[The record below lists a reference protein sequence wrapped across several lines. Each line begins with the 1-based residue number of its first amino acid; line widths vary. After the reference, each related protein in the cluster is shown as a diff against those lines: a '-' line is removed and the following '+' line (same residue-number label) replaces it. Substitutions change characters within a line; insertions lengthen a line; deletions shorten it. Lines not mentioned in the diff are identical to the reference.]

1 MRDKRKTKAQI
12 VEEVEALRARVAELE
27 RAAAERVRAGD
38 MAPSGGGGA
47 PASWD
52 DRLRTL
58 FELALDPCCLWDQ
71 EGRFVDSNRAA
82 EELLGRDKEEL
93 IGKTLAASG
102 LLPEEQIPKAT
113 SSLQSSVR
121 GEVTG
126 PVELTVTRRDGT
138 AVAVEMRT
146 FPAEMEGR
154 PLVMGIVRDIS
165 ERKRTEKALR
175 GSEEFSSSLL
185 EHSPDP
191 IIVLNADTSI
201 RYVNPALEKL
211 TGFSLAELIGRK
223 APFPWWPED
232 AIEERSKQL
241 EQAMEKG
248 MTKAEKL
255 FKKKNGESF
264 WVETTSIS
272 VRSNGEFMYY
282 VSNWTDITER
292 KRAEHELGALLA
304 LHRSALDTIPSC
316 LVVLDANLNILMV
329 NRRYLEVYGV
339 SASDVLGRN
348 VTEVFPS
355 SLLSE
360 QFLLER
366 IRAAAAAKAGP
377 VGHADDWDELLGI
390 RYTSI
395 GYPDKYLDIRIR
407 GIPHEEGEEGGPRVL
422 LVMDDVTRQR
432 LMEEEVRQAAKM
444 ESVGKLAGGVAHD
457 FNNMLTV
464 IKGYAELA
472 LSDAASDGLVRGY
485 AAEIVN
491 TASRAADLTRQLLAF
506 GLRQTLSPRP
516 LNLNDVVLG
525 MEEMLGRMIGED
537 IEMLTKLA
545 DDLGTVEADPV
556 QIEQVIMNL
565 AANVRDA
572 MPQGGKLILE
582 TSNAVLDQD
591 YASMHVGV
599 APGRYVMLAVT
610 DTGCGMDQETL
621 EHIFEPFF
629 TTKEVGAGSG
639 LGLSTVYGIV
649 KQHGGYIW
657 AYSEVGGG
665 TTFRVYLP
673 RVDVET
679 EAKTPAEPQVE
690 QTARGSETILVV
702 EDEAAVRSLV
712 HLVLKRAGYGVLSA
726 SSPDEAEVLFAQR
739 ADEVALLLTDVVM
752 PGRSGRELYEQLAAH
767 GASLKVLYMSGY
779 SEDAIVH
786 RGVLR
791 QDVEFISKPFTSDQ
805 LLKRIRGMLDK

>member
-1 MRDKRKTKAQI
+1 
-12 VEEVEALRARVAELE
+12 
-27 RAAAERVRAGD
+27 
-38 MAPSGGGGA
+38 
-47 PASWD
+47 
-52 DRLRTL
+52 
-58 FELALDPCCLWDQ
+58 
-71 EGRFVDSNRAA
+71 
-82 EELLGRDKEEL
+82 
-93 IGKTLAASG
+93 
-102 LLPEEQIPKAT
+102 
-113 SSLQSSVR
+113 
-121 GEVTG
+121 
-126 PVELTVTRRDGT
+126 
-138 AVAVEMRT
+138 
-146 FPAEMEGR
+146 
-154 PLVMGIVRDIS
+154 
-165 ERKRTEKALR
+165 
-175 GSEEFSSSLL
+175 
-185 EHSPDP
+185 
-191 IIVLNADTSI
+191 
-201 RYVNPALEKL
+201 
-211 TGFSLAELIGRK
+211 
-223 APFPWWPED
+223 
-232 AIEERSKQL
+232 
-241 EQAMEKG
+241 
-248 MTKAEKL
+248 
-255 FKKKNGESF
+255 
-264 WVETTSIS
+264 
-272 VRSNGEFMYY
+272 
-282 VSNWTDITER
+282 
-292 KRAEHELGALLA
+292 
-304 LHRSALDTIPSC
+304 
-316 LVVLDANLNILMV
+316 
-329 NRRYLEVYGV
+329 
-339 SASDVLGRN
+339 
-348 VTEVFPS
+348 
-355 SLLSE
+355 
-360 QFLLER
+360 
-366 IRAAAAAKAGP
+366 
-377 VGHADDWDELLGI
+377 
-390 RYTSI
+390 
-395 GYPDKYLDIRIR
+395 
-407 GIPHEEGEEGGPRVL
+407 
-422 LVMDDVTRQR
+422 MDDVTRQR

-472 LSDAASDGLVRGY
+472 LSDAASDGLVRDY

-537 IEMLTKLA
+537 IELLANLA

-582 TSNAVLDQD
+582 TFNAVLDQD

-657 AYSEVGGG
+657 AYSEVGRG

-679 EAKTPAEPQVE
+679 EAKTPAEPQLE
-690 QTARGSETILVV
+690 QTARGAETILVV

-752 PGRSGRELYEQLAAH
+752 PGRSGRELYEQLAAR
-767 GASLKVLYMSGY
+767 GAYLKVLYMSGY